1 MIHPLCGLR
10 HLCAVALR
18 QGRYQAIVLDADAI
32 SPVAH
37 YIHLNPVRA
46 GLVDVAEL
54 QKYEASSFNQL
65 WYSKKRW
72 RFNDFEYCLD
82 GAGELKDTPYGR
94 RLTRDYLAWL
104 GSEDSEQKRM
114 GFEKMC
120 SGWAK
125 GGTAFKKAILDDQAD
140 DAFKQVVEAEAKE
153 MREPFWELLLEKNL
167 NYLELTKADLIS
179 DKKGALWKVALA
191 RYLREQHLVPNGWLS
206 ENLHTGTPNSLSSQ
220 VSRHRK
226 QNNRKEKYWMIL
238 TNQENVDWCY
248 SLTGPYSLTGKSN
261 G

>member
-1 MIHPLCGLR
+1 
-10 HLCAVALR
+10 
-18 QGRYQAIVLDADAI
+18 
-32 SPVAH
+32 
-37 YIHLNPVRA
+37 
-46 GLVDVAEL
+46 
-54 QKYEASSFNQL
+54 
-65 WYSKKRW
+65 
-72 RFNDFEYCLD
+72 
-82 GAGELKDTPYGR
+82 
-94 RLTRDYLAWL
+94 
-104 GSEDSEQKRM
+104 
-114 GFEKMC
+114 MC

-206 ENLHTGTPNSLSSQ
+206 ENLHMGTPNSLSSQ

-238 TNQENVDWCY
+238 TNQENVDWSY
-248 SLTGPYSLTGKSN
+248 SLTDL
-261 G
+261 